1 MKILAGDIGGTKTI
15 LQVSQY
21 VEGKLSVIVEQRF
34 DSGLFPTF
42 DELLSQFLADNQV
55 NVQELDSACVGVAGP
70 VENQQAR
77 VTNLPWHL
85 DSDLLATKF
94 SLPRVELINDF
105 QAVGYGIEQLG
116 DADLVTLQA
125 GQAVHQGVRA
135 VIGAGTGVGHAVM
148 AWCSGAYQ
156 VLSSEAGHS
165 SFAPVNDLQ
174 QELLV
179 YLTRQYDAVSVER
192 TLSGPGIENIFRFF
206 CAREPDQLTPQLQQ
220 ATGQQEITPV
230 VVEFALAK
238 KDPLAIKTLDM
249 FIEIY
254 GAAAGNLA
262 LFAMA
267 TGGVY
272 IAGGIAPR
280 IIDSLSQGSF
290 INAFNHKS
298 KMQHLLSSIP
308 VKVITNPKVGL
319 LGAAVSAARYGL
331 TGN

>member
-1 MKILAGDIGGTKTI
+1 MKLLAGDIGGTKTI

-34 DSGLFPTF
+34 DSNLFPTF

-55 NVQELDSACVGVAGP
+55 NVQELESACVGVAGP
-70 VENQQAR
+70 VDNRQAK

-85 DSDLLATKF
+85 DSNLLVTKF
-94 SLPRVELINDF
+94 SLPRFELINDF

-116 DADLVTLQA
+116 DADMVTLQA

-165 SFAPVNDLQ
+165 SFAPVNDMQ

-179 YLTRQYDAVSVER
+179 YLARQYDVVSVER

-220 ATGQQEITPV
+220 AIEQQEITPV
-230 VVEFALAK
+230 VVESALAK
-238 KDPLAIKTLDM
+238 KDPLAIKTLEM

-280 IIDSLSQGSF
+280 IVHSLSQGSF

-298 KMQHLLSSIP
+298 KMQHLLSAIP

-319 LGAAVSAARYGL
+319 LGAAVFAARCGL
-331 TGN
+331 TES

>member
-34 DSGLFPTF
+34 DSSLFPTF

-174 QELLV
+174 QELLA

-272 IAGGIAPR
+272 IAGGFAPR

-319 LGAAVSAARYGL
+319 LGAAVSAARCGL
-331 TGN
+331 TEN

>member
-1 MKILAGDIGGTKTI
+1 
-15 LQVSQY
+15 
-21 VEGKLSVIVEQRF
+21 
-34 DSGLFPTF
+34 
-42 DELLSQFLADNQV
+42 
-55 NVQELDSACVGVAGP
+55 
-70 VENQQAR
+70 
-77 VTNLPWHL
+77 
-85 DSDLLATKF
+85 
-94 SLPRVELINDF
+94 
-105 QAVGYGIEQLG
+105 
-116 DADLVTLQA
+116 
-125 GQAVHQGVRA
+125 
-135 VIGAGTGVGHAVM
+135 
-148 AWCSGAYQ
+148 
-156 VLSSEAGHS
+156 
-165 SFAPVNDLQ
+165 PVNDLQ

-308 VKVITNPKVGL
+308 VKVITH
-319 LGAAVSAARYGL
+319 SS
-331 TGN
+331 

>member
-34 DSGLFPTF
+34 DSSLFPTF

-174 QELLV
+174 QELLA

-319 LGAAVSAARYGL
+319 LGAAVSAARCGL
-331 TGN
+331 TEN